1 MGHLKMLKD
10 MRFSLWAIAV
20 AVLAF
25 LALLPFGVM
34 AQTPGSSPASSQET
48 LKPQELEA
56 LVAPIALY
64 PDTLLA
70 EVLMAATYP
79 LEVVQADR
87 WLTANKN
94 LKEDQSKA
102 AVDKQP
108 WDGSVKALVATPSV
122 LTMMSSKLDW
132 TQKLGDAFLAQ
143 QTEMMDAIQRLRA
156 KAQANNHLAST
167 DEQTVTVRQ
176 EQNRQVIAIEPTDPN
191 TVYVPYYDPAVVYGA
206 WPYADYPPY
215 YFPDSYAG
223 YIGPGL
229 IATGIV
235 FGAGYALSRWVSRG
249 NYWGGGI
256 NWIRNTINVNRPVV
270 NPLSG
275 NVWQHNPAHRR
286 GVRYN
291 NVNVQQ
297 RFGNTNIAAGT
308 RPRPDF
314 RGSGGQQVLRPG
326 SGVANRPSAGTLPS
340 NRPIAGGR
348 PSSGANR
355 PSAGTLPSNRPVAG
369 NRPSSGAN
377 SPSARNRPSSGA
389 NRPTARSRPAP
400 QRMASRPS
408 GGGGPRMGGGGRRA
422 AGGFGGGGMRG
433 GGGRGG
439 GRRSDIALKHDIH
452 LLGRLDNGLGFY
464 RFSYSGSNKA
474 YVGVIAQEVQAVMPS
489 AVERGRDGYL
499 QVFYHKLGVPFQTY
513 NQWITSGAHVPAG
526 SER

>member
-1 MGHLKMLKD
+1 MLKD
-10 MRFSLWAIAV
+10 IRLNLFAIAA
-20 AVLAF
+20 AVLAIF
-25 LALLPFGVM
+25 VLLPFGVM
-34 AQTPGSSPASSQET
+34 AQNPPPLSSSGQES

-64 PDTLLA
+64 PDALLA
-70 EVLMAATYP
+70 EVLMAASYP

-87 WLTANKN
+87 WLAANKN
-94 LKEDQSKA
+94 LKEDQLKA
-102 AVDKQP
+102 AADKQP

-143 QTEMMDAIQRLRA
+143 QTDVMDAIQRLRT
-156 KAQANNHLAST
+156 KAQANNQLTST
-167 DEQTVTVRQ
+167 NEQTVTVRQ
-176 EQNRQVIAIEPTDPN
+176 EENRQVIAIEPTDPN
-191 TVYVPYYDPAVVYGA
+191 TVHVPYYDPAVVYGA

-215 YFPDSYAG
+215 YFPDSYAS

-229 IATGIV
+229 LATGIA

-256 NWIRNTINVNRPVV
+256 NWNRNTINVNRPVV
-270 NPLSG
+270 NPLNG
-275 NVWQHNPAHRR
+275 NIWQHNPAHRR

-297 RFGNTNIAAGT
+297 RFGNTNIVAGN

-326 SGVANRPSAGTLPS
+326 GGVG
-340 NRPIAGGR
+340 
-348 PSSGANR
+348 NR

-369 NRPSSGAN
+369 GRPATGANRPSAGTL
-377 SPSARNRPSSGA
+377 PSDRPVAANRPSVGNRPHGA

-400 QRMASRPS
+400 QGIASRPF
-408 GGGGPRMGGGGRRA
+408 GGGGPRMGGGGRHV

-433 GGGRGG
+433 GGMRGG
-439 GRRSDIALKHDIH
+439 GR
-452 LLGRLDNGLGFY
+452 
-464 RFSYSGSNKA
+464 
-474 YVGVIAQEVQAVMPS
+474 
-489 AVERGRDGYL
+489 
-499 QVFYHKLGVPFQTY
+499 QV
-513 NQWITSGAHVPAG
+513 AG
-526 SER
+526 